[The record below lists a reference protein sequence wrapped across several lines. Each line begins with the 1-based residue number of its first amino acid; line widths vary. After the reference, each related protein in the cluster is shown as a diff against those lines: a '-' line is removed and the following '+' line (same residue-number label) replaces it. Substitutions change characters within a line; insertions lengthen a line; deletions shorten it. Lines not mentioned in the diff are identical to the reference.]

1 MIKRILLFFVVIC
14 VTFIA
19 SYFFHFSVLENKDLQ
34 LSFSLQRVYFFY
46 AISAVLIYLIVTVIS
61 EKTPNQAG
69 YGYLALMFVKIG
81 FFLILFKSTVFS
93 EIPIDKPEK
102 ISLVIPFLMFLS
114 LETIF
119 IAKLLNNK

>member
-14 VTFIA
+14 VSFIA

-102 ISLVIPFLMFLS
+102 ISLVIPFLLFLS

>member
-102 ISLVIPFLMFLS
+102 ISLVIPFLLFLS

>member
-14 VTFIA
+14 VSVIA

-102 ISLVIPFLMFLS
+102 ISLVIPFLLFLS